1 MGYWNKTVNGWFVCS
16 YELLKEENTEHISTL
31 VTKHIGKTGA
41 FIGC

>member
-1 MGYWNKTVNGWFVCS
+1 MDIGMWLRLSNRR
-16 YELLKEENTEHISTL
+16 NTEHVSTL